1 MRPMKNKK
9 LLYII
14 AVFFIICIIL
24 ITIICFFRKKDYKTK
39 KFGNTNIKSAE
50 DIKEYILNI
59 SSYEADISLEIIS
72 NKNTN
77 KYRLIQKYASPNIF
91 KQEVLEPNNIK
102 GLITIYDGTNLK
114 VENSRY
120 KFKQN
125 I

>member
-1 MRPMKNKK
+1 MKNRK

-14 AVFFIICIIL
+14 TIFFIICVIL
-24 ITIICFFRKKDYKTK
+24 VTTICFFRENDYKTGK
-39 KFGNTNIKSAE
+39 IGNTNIRSAE
-50 DIKEYILNI
+50 NIKEYILNI
-59 SSYEADISLEIIS
+59 SSYEADISLEVTS

-77 KYRLIQKYASPNIF
+77 KYRLTQKYVEPNIF

-102 GLITIYDGTNLK
+102 GLTTIYDGTNLK
-114 VENSRY
+114 IENSRN